1 VTIRNLLIVLVC
13 FAASILEAT
22 LPMLFPPFLRSLR
35 ADLLLAVV
43 LYLAL
48 HDEWVQGAGLSFF
61 AGSLSDLSAATP
73 PGIYAFLAVLTFVIV
88 RTTASAFRA
97 DGGLQAGALAFVAS
111 LVHALFATLIFKLL
125 FSGSSLALH
134 ASWLWSAFATGLGA
148 MPIFALLRRLD
159 ESLLPAGETL
169 GPGARARA
177 R

>member
-1 VTIRNLLIVLVC
+1 MTLRNLLIVCVC
-13 FAASILEAT
+13 FLVAVLEST
-22 LPMLFPPFLRSLR
+22 IPVLLPPFMRSLR

-61 AGSLSDLSAATP
+61 AGYLSDLSAATP
-73 PGIYAFLAVLTFVIV
+73 AGIYAFLAVLTFVIV

-97 DGGLQAGALAFVAS
+97 DGGLEAAALAFVAS
-111 LVHALFATLIFKLL
+111 LIHALFATLLFKLL
-125 FSGSSLALH
+125 FSDSSLSLH
-134 ASWLWSAFATGLGA
+134 IAWLGSAFATGLGA